1 MDFKTILGRKKD
13 IINQALE
20 KYLPLKTSYPDV
32 LSQAMHYSLFAG
44 GKRVRPILC
53 MEACHMV
60 GGDEKEALPCACA
73 LEMIHTYSL
82 IHDDLPCMDDD
93 DLRRGKP
100 TCHKVFGEDMALLA
114 GDALLT
120 LAFHVMAKT
129 NSEETGRII
138 LEISDLTGPGGLIGG
153 QVLDLKGDE
162 AMDKERLLQSIHLNK
177 TAKLII
183 AAVRSGAIIG
193 GAEKA
198 EVLNLTVFA
207 ENLGL
212 AFQISDDILDVTG
225 SKEDLGKS
233 PGKDEAQK
241 KLTYPSLYGLERA
254 GEMLNDRIAAAV
266 DILKPYGR
274 KGLFLLALTKY
285 IERRKN

>member
-20 KYLPLKTSYPDV
+20 KFLPLKTSYPDI
-32 LSQAMHYSLFAG
+32 LNQAMHYSLFAG

-82 IHDDLPCMDDD
+82 IHDDLPCMDND

-129 NSEETGRII
+129 NSEETSRII

-162 AMDKERLLQSIHLNK
+162 AMVKEHLLQSIHLNK

-183 AAVRSGAIIG
+183 ASIRSGAIIG
-193 GAEKA
+193 GAERS
-198 EVLNLTVFA
+198 EILNLTVFA

-233 PGKDEAQK
+233 PGKDEAQN

-254 GEMLNDRIAAAV
+254 GEMLGDRIAAAV

-274 KGLFLLALTKY
+274 KALFLLALTKY